1 MIFLNIFFILGI
13 STENRNL
20 MNSSQSS
27 TCFLCAIYGIR
38 LQSNIKNKSSCK
50 LAKKNMETEQSTHC
64 SRFLSTG
71 EEKIK
76 EFYFFKFLY
85 INLINFSTV
94 QPA

>member
-50 LAKKNMETEQSTHC
+50 LAKKKYGDRTEYT
-64 SRFLSTG
+64 L
-71 EEKIK
+71 
-76 EFYFFKFLY
+76 
-85 INLINFSTV
+85 
-94 QPA
+94 